1 MSKQS
6 GNGDYVGITYDASCG
21 APAKGTVNDR
31 QRGAPPSIPI
41 RYSGDCMEE
50 SYVTIKA
57 PGDPPQPKP
66 RKKSA
71 PRPSSMIEG
80 GSRPDALSVAPE
92 GHRYSRGDY
101 RVITE

>member
-1 MSKQS
+1 MSRQS
-6 GNGDYVGITYDASCG
+6 GNGDYVGMTYNVSSG
-21 APAKGTVNDR
+21 SPVKGTNDDR
-31 QRGAPPSIPI
+31 QRGAPPNIPI
-41 RYSGDCMEE
+41 RYSGDCTGE

-57 PGDPPQPKP
+57 PVDPPQAKP

-71 PRPSSMIEG
+71 PRPSSMVEG

-101 RVITE
+101 